1 MELSLSHLSKSYGAV
16 KALVD
21 VDIVLHRGIYAL
33 LGPNGSG
40 KSTLMHI
47 LTQNCK
53 PDQGSVLW
61 NGTNINV
68 LGRAYR
74 QHIGFLPQNAG
85 LPEHFTC
92 YECMLYLASLK
103 GIPLE
108 KAKKQTE
115 SLLTEVDLLDVM
127 HRKVGGFSGGM
138 KQRLLL
144 AQALLGEPELVILD
158 EPTAG
163 LDPLQRIRVKQL
175 IARYAET
182 SCVLFATHIVSD
194 IESLATHLLFLK
206 QGRLV
211 EFGKTAEVIKRTHRT
226 LPDAS
231 MIENRYY
238 DHFGE
243 RHHDDT
249 SV

>member
-1 MELSLSHLSKSYGAV
+1 MELALCHLYKSYGSV

-21 VDIVLHRGIYAL
+21 VNLVLRNGIYAL

-53 PDQGSVLW
+53 PDRGTVLW
-61 NGTNINV
+61 DNTDIDT
-68 LGRAYR
+68 LGREYR
-74 QHIGFLPQNAG
+74 QRIGFLPQNAG
-85 LPEHFTC
+85 LPENFTC

-103 GIPLE
+103 GMPKD
-108 KAKKQTE
+108 KAKKETE
-115 SLLTEVDLLDVM
+115 SLLGEVDLIDVM

-138 KQRLLL
+138 RQRLLL
-144 AQALLGEPELVILD
+144 AQALLGEPELLILD

-163 LDPLQRIRVKQL
+163 LDPLQRICVKKL
-175 IARYAET
+175 IARYAGT
-182 SCVLFATHIVSD
+182 SCVLIATHIVSD
-194 IESLATHLLFLK
+194 IENIATHLLFLK
-206 QGRLV
+206 KGCIV
-211 EFGKTAEVIKRTHRT
+211 EAGETAEVTKRTRYM

-231 MIENRYY
+231 GIENRYH

-243 RHHDDT
+243 RHHDNT
-249 SV
+249 EV